1 VVTRSCLYLG
11 HVVHDRRGAVPNR
24 FRYGVYMWLVD
35 LDELP
40 RLDRTLPLFGY
51 DRAAAT
57 SIRSRDHLGDPGATI
72 KQNLLAYLRGNGIEL
87 EGGRVLLLTNA
98 RVLGYVFNPLSVF
111 YCHDVEGTL
120 RCVVAEVHNTF
131 GERHC
136 YLLEP
141 GERGRATAGKDFY
154 VSPFLTVDGHYRL
167 AVPAPGE
174 RLSVQ
179 MQLVQGGDPVFQAS
193 LTGRRLDLTP
203 AALRRMLLRHPLMT
217 ARVTALI
224 HLQGMKLRLRGL
236 RRVPRPRHLPQEGVG
251 HPR

>member
-1 VVTRSCLYLG
+1 VVTHSCLYLG
-11 HVVHDRRGAVPNR
+11 QVVHDRRGAVANR
-24 FRYGVYMWLVD
+24 FRYRVYMWLVD

-40 RLDRTLPLFGY
+40 QLDRELPLFGY
-51 DRAAAT
+51 DRAAPT
-57 SIRSRDHLGDPGATI
+57 SIRSRDHLGDPGSTI
-72 KQNLLAYLRGNGIEL
+72 KQNLLAYLRRHGIEL
-87 EGGRVLLLTNA
+87 GGGRVLLLTNA

-111 YCHDVEGTL
+111 YCHDEDGNL

-154 VSPFLTVDGHYRL
+154 VSPFLTIDGDYRL

-179 MQLVQGGDPVFQAS
+179 MQLVQGDEPVFGAS
-193 LTGRRLDLTP
+193 LTGQRLELTP
-203 AALRRMLLRHPLMT
+203 AALRQMLLRHPLMT

-236 RRVPRPRHLPQEGVG
+236 RRVPRPRHLPQDGVG